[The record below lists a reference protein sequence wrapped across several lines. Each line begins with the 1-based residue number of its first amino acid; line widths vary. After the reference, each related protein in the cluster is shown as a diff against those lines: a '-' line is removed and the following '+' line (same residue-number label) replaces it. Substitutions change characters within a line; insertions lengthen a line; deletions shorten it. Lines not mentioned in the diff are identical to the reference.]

1 MVLVDGLVL
10 GAMVS
15 GAGTLVAGLFILG
28 WVWAESGLAED
39 LGLLRRAGNRV
50 LLGLLWQEV
59 WRKSAVSALASAAA
73 VLVLSEA
80 IVSEGALGMD
90 AWQVLGAALVA
101 VSSGMFVWQL
111 GCLVWLVVMLFRE
124 AAAGRDPGRRR
135 GAGGG

>member
-1 MVLVDGLVL
+1 MVDVLVL

-28 WVWAESGLAED
+28 WVWVESALAED

-59 WRKSAVSALASAAA
+59 WRKSAVPALASAAA

-80 IVSEGALGMD
+80 IVSEGALGKD

-124 AAAGRDPGRRR
+124 AAAGGDPGRRR